1 MYQNLVKGVD
11 SDAPESIHLCDFPVW
26 DKDKRDPNLEEE
38 VVQTRTIVSLG
49 RAARNKVNI
58 KIRQPLSE
66 MVINLPEGSRWLSE
80 DDQLIVTKELNVKK
94 ITGMSNS
101 PSSPNVFDGKL
112 EHKVIPDF
120 TKLGPKFGKSIN
132 KLADWIKSINQD
144 EIQKL
149 KNIGSLKIELNGK
162 VFEIKKDDV
171 TIKEV
176 EKQGWSVV
184 AVDEFGVGINTTIT
198 EELENEGLVR
208 ELIHKIQL
216 MRKQADFNLIDRIK
230 IYYQTGPKLKEAIR
244 NNLEYLKNETLA
256 VEVVDGEAKGDITD
270 TLNINGIETKIS
282 LQKV

>member
-1 MYQNLVKGVD
+1 
-11 SDAPESIHLCDFPVW
+11 
-26 DKDKRDPNLEEE
+26 
-38 VVQTRTIVSLG
+38 
-49 RAARNKVNI
+49 
-58 KIRQPLSE
+58 
-66 MVINLPEGSRWLSE
+66 
-80 DDQLIVTKELNVKK
+80 
-94 ITGMSNS
+94 
-101 PSSPNVFDGKL
+101 
-112 EHKVIPDF
+112 
-120 TKLGPKFGKSIN
+120 
-132 KLADWIKSINQD
+132 
-144 EIQKL
+144 
-149 KNIGSLKIELNGK
+149 LNGK